1 MTRPVYQYQPFN
13 ETPDQAIGV
22 SLPFNKSAAKRNVD
36 TNYASGSLSA
46 GSVFA
51 QTFSTEEQS
60 ISNLKNL
67 LLTRKGER
75 IMQPNFGTN
84 IFSSL
89 FEANTDSLVNNLKS
103 SLRDD
108 IEFWLP
114 YIKLDDIEAIR
125 SEHKIDLRLHFRTS
139 EDGANL
145 VINVLAT
152 ENDLVT
158 SEVTQGVN

>member
-1 MTRPVYQYQPFN
+1 LSRTVYQYQPIN
-13 ETPDQAIGV
+13 ETPDVAIGIA
-22 SLPFNKSAAKRNVD
+22 LPLNKSAAKRNVD
-36 TNYASGSLSA
+36 THYASGSLSA

-51 QTFSTEEQS
+51 QTFTTDDQA

-84 IFSSL
+84 IYNSL
-89 FEANTDSLVNNLKS
+89 FEANTDTLLDTLKS

-108 IEFWLP
+108 INFWLP
-114 YIKLDDIEAIR
+114 YIVVNDIEAIR
-125 SEHKIDLRLHFRTS
+125 TDHRIDLRLHFRTS
-139 EDGANL
+139 ENGANL
-145 VINVLAT
+145 VINILAS

-158 SEVTQGVN
+158 SDATIGV

>member
-1 MTRPVYQYQPFN
+1 MARTIYQYQPIN

-22 SLPFNKSAAKRNVD
+22 SLPFNKSANQRLVS

-51 QTFSTEEQS
+51 QTFTTDEQA

-84 IFSSL
+84 IYASL
-89 FEANTDSLVNNLKS
+89 FEANTEGLVNNVKT

-114 YIKLDDIEAIR
+114 YIILDKIDAIR
-125 SEHKIDLRLHFRTS
+125 TDYRMDLRLHFRTS
-139 EDGANL
+139 ENGANL
-145 VINVLAT
+145 VINVLAD
-152 ENDLVT
+152 ENNLVT
-158 SEVTQGVN
+158 SDVTQGV